1 MNIVKTIYLSFSYLF
16 SIMSTDTP
24 ICLAGESYLPLGKGY
39 YDVII
44 FGLGFREC
52 LLACLL
58 LQEKKRVLNNY
69 LNLL

>member
-1 MNIVKTIYLSFSYLF
+1 
-16 SIMSTDTP
+16 MSTDTP

-58 LQEKKRVLNNY
+58 LQEKKRVLIHY